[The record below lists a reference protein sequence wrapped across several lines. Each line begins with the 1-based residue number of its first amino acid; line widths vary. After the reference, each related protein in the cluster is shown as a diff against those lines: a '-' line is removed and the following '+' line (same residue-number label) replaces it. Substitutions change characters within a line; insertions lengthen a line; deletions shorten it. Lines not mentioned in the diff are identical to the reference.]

1 MSPSNPSC
9 CSLKMLG
16 SFTTV
21 ENGGMAHGPLAAR
34 VAGCCAWQ
42 IEMRR
47 LQMTICSTGGRHLGR
62 IMFNILNTWARRG
75 AVGSL
80 SKKAAISSWQL
91 AISRPTPKINGNLIT
106 AEDAKDAEA
115 NRFSRESSE

>member
-1 MSPSNPSC
+1 
-9 CSLKMLG
+9 MLG

-21 ENGGMAHGPLAAR
+21 ENEGMAHGPGAGRA
-34 VAGCCAWQ
+34 VAGCCASQ

-47 LQMTICSTGGRHLGR
+47 LQMRSCSTGGRHLDR
-62 IMFNILNTWARRG
+62 IIFNILNTWARRG

-91 AISRPTPKINGNLIT
+91 AISGQ
-106 AEDAKDAEA
+106 
-115 NRFSRESSE
+115 SHESFWRLKRHEF